1 MTPDKS
7 DHSADTKFVPE
18 TDLAQTVR
26 VACDFVSDAL
36 QDLQKAAEVLDVSK
50 DDSVRLKKAAAENEV
65 EAEEVARQ
73 LLLVVARRLDGTAE
87 KLGVTAET
95 LEDTAAA
102 LRKKCEQT

>member
-1 MTPDKS
+1 MTPDEPNRPS
-7 DHSADTKFVPE
+7 ETKFVPE

-36 QDLQKAAEVLDVSK
+36 EDLEKAAEVLDVSK
-50 DDSVRLKKAAAENEV
+50 GDSTRLHEAAAENEV

-95 LEDTAAA
+95 LEDTAQA
-102 LRKKCEQT
+102 LRKKCE